1 MKSISLR
8 KWSIPLSEKNSIAYF
23 FLFRTVHDVLKAEN
37 ALKDRGVSFE
47 LVPVPRALSSECGV
61 CIASER
67 PPEDIMSLLFSINV
81 DRCFSFNGK
90 EYAQINRDAL
100 RSSGNNNAQEKANE

>member
-1 MKSISLR
+1 
-8 KWSIPLSEKNSIAYF
+8 LSEKNSITYF

-37 ALKDRGVSFE
+37 ALKDRGASFE

-67 PPEDIMSLLFSINV
+67 PSDEIISLLFSINV
-81 DRCFSFNGK
+81 DRCFSFDGNKYMETNPHG
-90 EYAQINRDAL
+90 L
-100 RSSGNNNAQEKANE
+100 RCSCIDETREEVDE